1 LGLVPPP
8 PAAKEAPAKADNE
21 GDAKPKPIP
30 AELGFLPK
38 APAADAGDKG
48 DKGAAD
54 KGDKG
59 AADKGDGGAG
69 VSKGSLS
76 KDWPIDNFPSGIYAP
91 EGVPYPLQKVS
102 PLGKMNEF
110 TGLLENPDGTTSF
123 PDGTMVD
130 APNTWVMTDANVQIP
145 EDEYKE
151 ELTIA
156 EVEQH
161 EREIQNA

>member
-1 LGLVPPP
+1 MGFVPP

-30 AELGFLPK
+30 AELGLIPK
-38 APAADAGDKG
+38 APAADA
-48 DKGAAD
+48 
-54 KGDKG
+54 GDKG
-59 AADKGDGGAG
+59 AADKGDGGAGDKGDGGAKGDKGDG

-91 EGVPYPLQKVS
+91 DGVPYPLQKVS

-156 EVEQH
+156 EVE
-161 EREIQNA
+161 

>member
-8 PAAKEAPAKADNE
+8 TEKEAPVKADNE

-54 KGDKG
+54 KGD
-59 AADKGDGGAG
+59 GGAG

-91 EGVPYPLQKVS
+91 DGVPYPL
-102 PLGKMNEF
+102 
-110 TGLLENPDGTTSF
+110 
-123 PDGTMVD
+123 
-130 APNTWVMTDANVQIP
+130 
-145 EDEYKE
+145 
-151 ELTIA
+151 
-156 EVEQH
+156 
-161 EREIQNA
+161 